1 MERLLYG
8 LGYAVRETGQ
18 ALDRLGLTLQG
29 SRIFR
34 EELSRHRT
42 ILPLFGKVPSVP
54 ASAFVAPSASVVGDV
69 TIGERSSIWYSAVL
83 RGDVNKIT
91 VGNDTNIQ
99 DGSVIHVAK
108 TNLNGKLLPT
118 IVGDR
123 VTVGHKAILHACTVQ
138 DDCLIGMGATVMDEA
153 VIEKNSIVAAG
164 AVVTTGTVVKSGEI
178 WAGNPAKL
186 LRKMTADETAFIPK
200 SAATYAELGEQH
212 STECAKSFEEVEE
225 DKFRREDIKYRGE
238 DYKAQIGV
246 MENFPA
252 KA

>member
-34 EELSRHRT
+34 EEQFYLST
-42 ILPLFGKVPSVP
+42 WPP
-54 ASAFVAPSASVVGDV
+54 AP
-69 TIGERSSIWYSAVL
+69 
-83 RGDVNKIT
+83 GDVNKIT